1 MKVYLIIPAY
11 NEQARIIN
19 TLKFYEDVFRKN
31 AIKHSIIV
39 VSEST
44 DKTNSIV
51 KDIKRRHGDVSLIYS
66 RRRLGKGGAITK
78 GFQHV
83 ISESSSNDII
93 GFVDADNAV
102 YASEFLRM
110 VNRLKAGKEIAGVIA
125 SRYASGGK
133 IIGYLPFSRY
143 ISSRLYNLMIRMLF
157 GINYE
162 DTQCGA
168 KVFRPDAIRKILPT
182 LSVVDMSFDINLL
195 YSAKTLGLKVEEI
208 PITYHQVNEGT
219 KLVLHKQ
226 VPQMFIATL
235 GFRISRS
242 RLNRLFPSKFKG
254 YIYNAVRKW

>member
-19 TLKFYEDVFRKN
+19 TLKFYENIFRKN

-51 KDIKRRHGDVSLIYS
+51 KKIKKSHKDISLIYS
-66 RRRLGKGGAITK
+66 KSRLGKGGAIIK
-78 GFQHV
+78 GFQYA
-83 ISESSSNDII
+83 ISKSSSNDMI

-110 VNRLKAGKEIAGVIA
+110 VNYLKTSKLASGAIA
-125 SRYASGGK
+125 SRYARGGK
-133 IIGYLPFSRY
+133 IIGYLPFSRHL
-143 ISSRLYNLMIRMLF
+143 SSRLYNLMIRVLF
-157 GINYE
+157 GIDYK

-168 KVFRPDAIRKILPT
+168 KVFKSNAIRKILPT

-195 YSAKTLGLKVEEI
+195 YSAKTLGLKVKEI

-226 VPQMFIATL
+226 IPQMFIATL

-242 RLNRLFPSKFKG
+242 RLNQLLPSKLKG
-254 YIYNAVRKW
+254 YIYNTVRRW

>member
-19 TLKFYEDVFRKN
+19 TLNFYEEVFRRN
-31 AIKHSIIV
+31 SIKHSIIV

-51 KDIKRRHGDVSLIYS
+51 NDIKRKHHDVSLIYS

-78 GFQHV
+78 GFQHA
-83 ISESSSNDII
+83 ISKSSSNDLI
-93 GFVDADNAV
+93 GFVDADNAI
-102 YASEFLRM
+102 YASEFIRM
-110 VNRLKAGKEIAGVIA
+110 VDYLKKSRETAGVIA
-125 SRYASGGK
+125 SRYSKGGK
-133 IIGYLPFSRY
+133 IIGYLPFSRHM
-143 ISSRLYNLMIRMLF
+143 SSRLYNLMVRMLF
-157 GINYE
+157 GIKYE

-168 KVFRPDAIRKILPT
+168 KIFRSSALRKILPT

-195 YSAKTLGLKVEEI
+195 YSAKILGLKVKEI

-219 KLVLHKQ
+219 KLVLRKQ
-226 VPQMFIATL
+226 IPQMFIVTL
-235 GFRISRS
+235 GFRLSRS
-242 RLNRLFPSKFKG
+242 RLNRLFPSRLKE